1 MSTNSELRT
10 VGLGFCWQDYEVGDR
25 FQTIGRSITAAALVS
40 FITTTG
46 MTEVMFN
53 NLVYI
58 DENSAVRGGR
68 AVPGALAY
76 SIAEG
81 LLVQSTMQHTGLAFL
96 HMEMDVKGPT
106 FVGDTLHVE
115 VEVLAVRQTSKGNR
129 GLVRTR
135 NEVKNQNGETVIVY
149 TPLRMVAGREE

>member
-1 MSTNSELRT
+1 MDARTHGAGRTRNAPTHRILLKHHHTPASRTHATIHQTWSHGPLRPYHT
-10 VGLGFCWQDYEVGDR
+10 FTCHGGPLGPG
-25 FQTIGRSITAAALVS
+25 
-40 FITTTG
+40 
-46 MTEVMFN
+46 
-53 NLVYI
+53 
-58 DENSAVRGGR
+58 AVRGGR

-115 VEVLAVRQTSKGNR
+115 VEVLEVRQTSKGNR

>member
-1 MSTNSELRT
+1 
-10 VGLGFCWQDYEVGDR
+10 
-25 FQTIGRSITAAALVS
+25 
-40 FITTTG
+40 

-58 DENSAVRGGR
+58 EEKSAVKGR
-68 AVPGALAY
+68 AIPGALVY

-96 HMEMDVKGPT
+96 NMELDVKGPT
-106 FVGDTLHVE
+106 FVNDTLHVE
-115 VEVLAVRQTSKGNR
+115 VEVMEVRQTSKGNR

-135 NEVKNQNGETVIVY
+135 NEVKNQHGETVIVY
-149 TPLRMVAGREE
+149 TPLRMVTGREE

>member
-1 MSTNSELRT
+1 MET
-10 VGLGFCWQDYEVGDR
+10 VGLGLHYEDLPVGR
-25 FQTIGRSITAAALVS
+25 QFRTIGRTVTDADITN
-40 FITTTG
+40 FINTTG

-58 DENSAVRGGR
+58 EKKSAVRGR

-81 LLVQSTMQHTGLAFL
+81 LLVQSAMQHTGLAFL
-96 HMEMDVKGPT
+96 NMELDVKGPT
-106 FVGDTLHVE
+106 FVNDTLHVE
-115 VEVLAVRQTSKGNR
+115 VEVMEVRQTSKGNR

-135 NEVKNQNGETVIVY
+135 NEVKNQNCETVIVY
-149 TPLRMVAGREE
+149 TPLRMVAGRDE